1 MDENWL
7 FEQFER
13 LAEEMDVTLLEG
25 KGDFIG
31 GFCTINGDKFIVLNK
46 VKPLS
51 QRLRVMATSFR
62 KLEIYDHYLIPVLR
76 EFIELEN
83 DRESLDLLR

>member
-7 FEQFER
+7 YEQFER

-31 GFCTINGDKFIVLNK
+31 GFCTINRDKFIVLNK

-62 KLEIYDHYLIPVLR
+62 ELEIHDRYLIPVLR

-83 DRESLDLLR
+83 DRKSLDLLW